1 VSLLTGLA
9 LGAAAL
15 LLSKPAHA
23 DAVAIGPRT
32 AHRRLKVVVAR
43 RSDRAAAA
51 AIVET
56 RYATA

>member
-23 DAVAIGPRT
+23 DAVAIGRNGASAAQSGGGAAQRPRG
-32 AHRRLKVVVAR
+32 VG
-43 RSDRAAAA
+43 